1 MTDCRFC
8 GATGLVWAE
17 NLRLYVHEIT
27 GRKHGKE
34 YCVPKAIALYKIDN
48 GVAYPR
54 KDNWIAFEIV
64 NEAMRLG
71 YKQFDRIRTER
82 KGDFLFVKP

>member
-34 YCVPKAIALYKIDN
+34 YCVPKAIPLYETMYGI
-48 GVAYPR
+48 VCRR
-54 KDNWIAFEIV
+54 KEDWIAYDIV
-64 NEAMRLG
+64 NEAMRIG
-71 YKQFDRIRTER
+71 YRQFTKISTER